1 MTEEKKRKCRPHYF
15 IVDVDNVGR
24 CKYCPEVQDFAV
36 ALRRNEVFV
45 TAGRRG
51 AKARRETRGK
61 KGGRKETEEGYE

>member
-1 MTEEKKRKCRPHYF
+1 MTEEKKRKCPPHYF

-24 CKYCPEVQDFAV
+24 CKYCPEVQDFGEE
-36 ALRRNEVFV
+36 LRRSGVYV
-45 TAGRRG
+45 AAGKRG